1 MALNKRFWKKKKV
14 LITGH
19 TGFKGSW
26 MSLYLYTLGA
36 KVYGVSLKEENKH
49 LLYPYLKKKNI
60 FEKSFYYDI
69 RDKKKIKKTIKK
81 IQPNILIHL
90 AAQPLVLESFKN
102 RFFNYET
109 NINGTINIL
118 ESALNITSLKAIF
131 VATTDKV
138 YKNFDKKTK
147 IFKENDMLGG
157 DDPYSASKVCVEII
171 LNSYFNSFLKF
182 KKISLIIGRAGNVI
196 GGGDWSENRIVPDI
210 FRSVKSKKR
219 ILIRNP
225 NHIRPWQHVF
235 EPLRGYLMAIEK
247 NYKKNNYEVYNF
259 GPSIKESISVKK
271 IVKKFNRKINFN
283 FKEFSKKSKKEK
295 ETLKLSID
303 KSIKFLKWRP
313 YLNLDKTINLTI
325 EWYVNYLEKKNIY
338 KKSIE
343 QINKYDR
350 IK

>member
-1 MALNKRFWKKKKV
+1 MVLNKNFWKNKKV
-14 LITGH
+14 LVTGH

-36 KVYGVSLKEENKH
+36 KIYGISLKEQKKH
-49 LLYPYLKKKNI
+49 LLFPCLKKRNI
-60 FEKSFYYDI
+60 FEKSYYLDI
-69 RDKKKIKKTIKK
+69 RKKGGIKKTLNK

-90 AAQPLVLESFKN
+90 AAQPLVLDSFKN

-118 ESALNITSLKAIF
+118 ECALKIKNLKAIF

-138 YKNFDKKTK
+138 YKNFEKKSK

-157 DDPYSASKVCVEII
+157 DDPYSASKACVEII
-171 LNSYFNSFLKF
+171 LSSYFSSFLKK
-182 KKISLIIGRAGNVI
+182 KKISLIVGRAGNVI

-210 FRSVKSKKR
+210 FRSIKSKRK

-247 NYKKNNYEVYNF
+247 NYKKNSYEVYNF
-259 GPSIKESISVKK
+259 GPKIKESISVRK
-271 IVKKFNRKINFN
+271 IVKKFNKKIKFK
-283 FKEFSKKSKKEK
+283 FKELSKKSEKEK
-295 ETLKLSID
+295 VTLKLSIN
-303 KSIKFLKWRP
+303 KSVKFLKWRP
-313 YLNLDKTINLTI
+313 YLNLDKTINLTL
-325 EWYVNYLEKKNIY
+325 EWYLDYLEKKNIY
-338 KKSIE
+338 NKSIE
-343 QINKYDR
+343 QINNYEK